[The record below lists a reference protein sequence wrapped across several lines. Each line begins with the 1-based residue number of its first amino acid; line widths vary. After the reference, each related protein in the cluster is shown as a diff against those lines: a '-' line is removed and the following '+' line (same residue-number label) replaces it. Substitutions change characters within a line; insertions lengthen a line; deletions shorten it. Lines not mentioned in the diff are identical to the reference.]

1 MQELRAARAGGR
13 QSAVRNPEN
22 IQNTAARNSVA
33 EELRRPGDGE
43 EMRPVEEGES
53 RETDGRVG
61 SGGRGGA
68 RRPGPGATRLTVN
81 VKLGNSCGK
90 QAGRIDQILTQIFHF
105 KLPFIQTLL

>member
-1 MQELRAARAGGR
+1 MQELRAARAGGP
-13 QSAVRNPEN
+13 QSAVRKPEN
-22 IQNTAARNSVA
+22 IQKAAARNLVA
-33 EELRRPGDGE
+33 EELWRRVGEE
-43 EMRPVEEGES
+43 EMRPVEGGES

-61 SGGRGGA
+61 SGGA
-68 RRPGPGATRLTVN
+68 RRPGPGATRLTVS